1 MKQRTVTLDGI
12 DFTDDITFAYKLRYA
27 QTQNKAE
34 SVKFI
39 DKFSLHGKAFAYV
52 NDIYFVKRQI
62 RSIIEV
68 RIAGC
73 CGEMD
78 RLTIDYRSVRN
89 TDCIIEATPTLTV
102 SDAYDRLRD
111 TIWWQNDFYKN
122 NENFKVWYCSGFSV
136 INWIVM
142 PIYLLLA
149 PIVKL
154 IKKLP
159 KWLVGKKPEL
169 AMEELERG
177 VHGCMKYHNAYS
189 IREVLEY
196 QCNVLGLKF
205 NSHVLQNTKY
215 RNLIFLPCS
224 FSKGWNNSQEPANF
238 NFDNAPA
245 YSVLQLLEIFKPVFN
260 ARYWIAD
267 NTLYFDPIF
276 IADVP
281 DDYLFDITGQEGL
294 TYEFVQDSGWAY
306 GRFEYMSDALDYEG
320 NELGILFNDVVE
332 WNNPPEKWQ
341 KGSRDVQLN
350 DFSPAAFMFD
360 GTSTRLVDTL
370 RMELT
375 GNAGDMRFRDL
386 LLSSGLSAQMKLLL
400 YDPAKSNSGKQN
412 AHCEYIIGAAGVP
425 RYNPSL
431 RFNEKQDG
439 ITSEMPSE
447 LYNNF
452 YIQDDPRN
460 VVYVRC
466 NEIVIH
472 SKNFCNFAQHID
484 KYGVSFGIKSKYGNG
499 LARGVEVDKDR
510 KTIKL
515 IDVRWR
521 LQY

>member
-1 MKQRTVTLDGI
+1 MNQRTVTLDGI

-27 QTQNKAE
+27 QTQNQAE

-39 DKFSLHGKAFAYV
+39 DKFSLHGKAFEYV
-52 NDIYFVKRQI
+52 NDIYFVKKQI
-62 RSIIEV
+62 RTIMTV
-68 RIAGC
+68 RISGC
-73 CGEMD
+73 CGEID
-78 RLTIDYRSVRN
+78 TLTIDYRSVKK
-89 TDCIIEATPTLTV
+89 TDCIIEATPMLTV
-102 SDAYDRLRD
+102 SDSYDRLRD
-111 TIWWQNDFYKN
+111 TVWWQNEFYKK
-122 NENFKVWYCSGFSV
+122 NENYKVWYCSGFSV
-136 INWIVM
+136 LNWILM
-142 PIYLLLA
+142 PIYLLLK
-149 PIVKL
+149 PIVKV

-159 KWLVGKKPEL
+159 KWLVGEKPSL
-169 AMEELERG
+169 AMDELERS

-196 QCNVLGLKF
+196 QCNILGLKF

-215 RNLIFLPCS
+215 RNLLFLPCS
-224 FSKGWNNSQEPANF
+224 FSKGWNASQEPANF

-267 NTLYFDPIF
+267 NTLHFDPVY
-276 IADVP
+276 IADIP
-281 DDYLFDITGQEGL
+281 DDYLFDITEMEDL
-294 TYEFVQDSGWAY
+294 TFEFVTDSGWAY
-306 GRFEYMSDALDYEG
+306 GRFEYPSDALDYEG
-320 NELGILFNDVVE
+320 NEVGVLFNDIVE

-341 KGSRDVQLN
+341 KGSRDVSLK

-360 GTSTRLVDTL
+360 GSSTKLVDTL

-375 GNAGDMRFRDL
+375 NGWRYRDL
-386 LLSSGLSAQMKLLL
+386 LLSAGLSAQMKLLL
-400 YDPAKSNSGKQN
+400 YDAEKSWLGKKD
-412 AHCEYIIGAAGVP
+412 AVCEYVIGAAGIP

-431 RFNEKQDG
+431 RFNEQQDG
-439 ITSEMPSE
+439 VTSEMPSE

-452 YIQDDPRN
+452 YIQDDPRK

-472 SKNFCNFAQHID
+472 SKEFCNFAEHID
-484 KYGVSFGIKSKYGNG
+484 KFGVTFGVRSAYGNG
-499 LARGVEVDKDR
+499 LAREVEVDKDR

-521 LQY
+521 LAY